1 MNNISLKQLLGYK
14 ISAIDGEIGKVKE
27 FYFDETSWTVRYIIV
42 ETGSLFFGRK
52 VMISTQAI
60 IDAQWETEH
69 FLTNMTIQQIENSP
83 KVDDGKQLTRGQ
95 EILLNQHYNWKS
107 YWDASIQKI
116 ADGSNSYLVHA
127 NDLTGYQLIAS
138 DGQVGNIK
146 DLIVAKASW
155 KINSIVID
163 AFKTSP
169 AKEILLSPKW
179 IKEINADRSAA
190 VSDHTTAEIKSNPA
204 YNPERVNL

>member
-1 MNNISLKQLLGYK
+1 MNNITLKQLLGYK

-27 FYFDETSWTVRYIIV
+27 FYFDEMSWTIRYIIV

-69 FLTNMTIQQIENSP
+69 LLTNMTIQQIETSP
-83 KVDDGKQLTRGQ
+83 KVEDGKQLTRGQ

-107 YWDASIQKI
+107 YWDVSIQKI
-116 ADGSNSYLVHA
+116 ADGSNSYLFHT

-138 DGQVGNIK
+138 DGQVGSIK
-146 DLIVAKASW
+146 DFIVDKTSW

-163 AFKTSP
+163 AFKTTP
-169 AKEILLSPKW
+169 AREIVLSPRW
-179 IKEINADRSAA
+179 IKEINTDNSI
-190 VSDHTTAEIKSNPA
+190 VTSDHTTAEIKSNPA
-204 YNPERVNL
+204 FNPEKISL